1 MLAEFYI
8 CEQHTVRFATIS
20 LGSSGRN
27 LQIQKGQLVEIPP
40 PKNIGRMEH
49 LFLNILWQENG
60 EDCE

>member
-1 MLAEFYI
+1 MLAKFYI

-40 PKNIGRMEH
+40 QNIGRTEH

-60 EDCE
+60 EDYE